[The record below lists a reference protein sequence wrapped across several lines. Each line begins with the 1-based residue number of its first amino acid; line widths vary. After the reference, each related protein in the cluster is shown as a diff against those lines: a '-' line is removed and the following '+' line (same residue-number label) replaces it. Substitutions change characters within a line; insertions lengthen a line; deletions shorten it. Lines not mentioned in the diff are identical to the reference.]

1 MRTALLLLAL
11 AAVAAAAPT
20 AKLKVD
26 QDAEVVPGQWFDLL
40 LVVDPAGTPIAA
52 EGLEATPRAEKGA
65 EFGSAIVPAPDGDG
79 VFTKAF
85 TVRVPAKL
93 PKGKQG
99 ISVTLRGKGAEV
111 EGKTTLNPFPF
122 DRHVE
127 ATVKLREPAVAGK
140 ANAVV
145 VTATVAEGYHV
156 YGAKGA
162 DEGIPFLAA
171 LLPAAGWRGAPRWT
185 GGGPATPSGKKY
197 EGTLSLEVPF
207 TPTSGGNVEMRVLV
221 FFQACDANACDPN
234 AVAYVPLSFDV
245 GGAPGDE
252 PGEPAPPQRSGE
264 PSSGGSAADEAAD
277 AGAAASDDI
286 AGKSIWGLIGL
297 AVGAGILALL
307 MPCTYPL
314 IPITVSFFTKQAEA
328 GHRSGVPLAIAYG
341 LGIVAIFT
349 LIGVAVS
356 QALVAGETILNFA
369 VDWPLN
375 LAFAALF
382 LVFGLSLLGLF
393 DIRLPSF
400 FDDLAAK
407 ASGSS
412 GYLSVFVMGLT
423 LVITSFT
430 CTVPFIG
437 SLLVFAAKEGQA
449 VRGIVAMG
457 VFGLTMAVPFVILSL
472 SPKAFQAMPRSGEW
486 MKRLKVTLGIV
497 ELGLVL
503 KFLSNVDIAA
513 GKFFV
518 GRELFLVLWAVSF
531 LAAGLYLLGAF
542 DLFAKGAK
550 WSLGKGRA
558 VAGLFMLGITALLGY
573 GATGP
578 GLDTVLG
585 PKVGSTLESFLPQ
598 FKADYSLAF
607 VAVAHDYDEG
617 VRLAQEKGRNI
628 FLHFTGYS

>member
-1 MRTALLLLAL
+1 MRTAILLLVLC
-11 AAVAAAAPT
+11 AVAAAAPT
-20 AKLKVD
+20 AKLRVEE
-26 QDAEVVPGQWFDLL
+26 DAEVVPGEWFDLL
-40 LVVDPAGTPIAA
+40 VVVDPAGTPIAA
-52 EGLEATPRAEKGA
+52 EGLEATPLAEKQA
-65 EFGSAIVPAPDGDG
+65 EFGAAIVPAPDGDG
-79 VFTKAF
+79 VFTKPF

-93 PKGKQG
+93 PKGKQAL
-99 ISVTLRGKGAEV
+99 SVALRGRAGDAPVEV
-111 EGKTTLNPFPF
+111 LGKTTVNPFAF

-127 ATVKLREPAVAGK
+127 ATVRLKEPAVAGR

-145 VTATVAEGYHV
+145 VTATVAEGFHV
-156 YGAKGA
+156 YGAKGS
-162 DEGIPFLAA
+162 DEGLPLVAA
-171 LLPAAGWRGAPRWT
+171 LLPPAGWRGATAWT
-185 GGGPATPSGKKY
+185 GGGPAMPPGKKY
-197 EGTLSLEVPF
+197 EGTFPLEIPF
-207 TPTSGGNVEMRVLV
+207 TPTQGGKVELRVLL
-221 FFQACDANACDPN
+221 FFQACDVNQCDPN
-234 AVAYVPLSFDV
+234 AISYLSLAFDV
-245 GGAPGDE
+245 EGASE
-252 PGEPAPPQRSGE
+252 ALESPAGE
-264 PSSGGSAADEAAD
+264 PSSAPPDKPVAPEASGAD
-277 AGAAASDDI
+277 AAGSDI

-328 GHRSGVPLAIAYG
+328 GHRSSVPLALAYG

-375 LAFAALF
+375 LVFAALF

-407 ASGSS
+407 ASGSG

-449 VRGIVAMG
+449 ARGILAMG

-513 GKFFV
+513 GTFFV
-518 GRELFLVLWAVSF
+518 GRELFLVLWAISF
-531 LAAGLYLLGAF
+531 LAAGLYLLGFF

-585 PKVGSTLESFLPQ
+585 TKAGSTLESFLPQ
-598 FKADYSLAF
+598 FEADYSLAF

-617 VRLAQEKGRNI
+617 VRIAKEKGRNI
-628 FLHFTGYS
+628 FLHFTGYT